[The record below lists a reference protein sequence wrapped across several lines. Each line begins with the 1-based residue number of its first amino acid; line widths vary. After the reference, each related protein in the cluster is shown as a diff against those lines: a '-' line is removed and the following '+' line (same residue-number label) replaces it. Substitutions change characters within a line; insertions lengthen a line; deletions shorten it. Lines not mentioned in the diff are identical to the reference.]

1 MRSAVAIPE
10 RLFASVPEVAEIL
23 GSDPRTVRRA
33 LEAGQIPGTKVG
45 AFWKIPTSWL
55 RQAAEGGGD
64 VPAA

>member
-1 MRSAVAIPE
+1 MRSAPAIPE

-45 AFWKIPTSWL
+45 AFWKIPTAWL
-55 RQAAEGGGD
+55 LKQARRGGD
-64 VPAA
+64 NAA